1 MTKNQRLFFSLI
13 IIRTTLLMANF
24 SGELLNHREQIMRKY
39 ETTYIIDGSLEQDK
53 IDGITQR
60 VREII
65 SNSGG
70 TIIEEKFWLKR
81 RLAYEI
87 QKRQYGHYV
96 ILNFEAKGGVVE
108 EMERFFRLNQFVLRY
123 LSLVLSERDL
133 KNIALD
139 SERKKREE
147 EKALQLSQTVNK
159 SEE

>member
-1 MTKNQRLFFSLI
+1 MVN
-13 IIRTTLLMANF
+13 
-24 SGELLNHREQIMRKY
+24 KY

-60 VREII
+60 VREIVT
-65 SNSGG
+65 NSGG
-70 TIIEEKFWLKR
+70 VIIEEKFWLKR

-96 ILNFEAKGGVVE
+96 ILNFDAEGSVVE
-108 EMERFFRLNQFVLRY
+108 EMERFFRMNQFILRY
-123 LSLVLSERDL
+123 LSLHLSERDL

-139 SERKKREE
+139 NERRKREE
-147 EKALQLSQTVNK
+147 EKALQMSQATNK